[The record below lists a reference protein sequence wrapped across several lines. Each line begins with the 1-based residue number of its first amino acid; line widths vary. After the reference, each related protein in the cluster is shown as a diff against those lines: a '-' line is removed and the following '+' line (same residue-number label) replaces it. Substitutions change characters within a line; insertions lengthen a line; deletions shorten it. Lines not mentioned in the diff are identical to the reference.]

1 MENVK
6 KVTGRVGDTEISR
19 YIYNYLPEYPE
30 EILTTRREICDM
42 FENLKYDRNMVVF
55 DND

>member
-19 YIYNYLPEYPE
+19 YIYNFLPEYPE